1 MARRSDGEGTA
12 PKQRKDGIWYRAI
25 RIEGTDKR
33 KYLYAKSKA
42 ELDKKY
48 KEFTKQVLSGTY
60 VEVQKQTVEAY
71 MTNWL
76 TTYKQVELKPKSYD
90 RLECTIKYQVLP
102 HFKDK
107 QFFEVSHDGVQK
119 FINRLDEDGCSYSVI
134 RKAYLALNACYK
146 YAIMKGDIYK
156 NPCMGV
162 KLPKKAA
169 KDIKTIQTLTKEEI
183 PLYCQYATEKYGNG
197 KSIYRLGYAL
207 VLILFTGLRLG
218 EAMGLMW
225 EDIDFQKGTLTVR
238 RTLEQVKNR
247 EKSKNG
253 NSYILVEGTTKTQ
266 AGERT
271 VPLNQTAI
279 NALQELQIINGGFTY
294 VLSNAKGKPINPR
307 NLNRAHDCILERAG
321 IPHIAI
327 HALRHTFASQ
337 LFANKVDIKIVSRLL
352 GHADVGIT
360 YNTYIHLLKE
370 DLPSATNTL
379 DNILDSG

>member
-25 RIEGTDKR
+25 RIEGTGKR

-48 KEFTKQVLSGTY
+48 KELTKQIASGVY
-60 VEVQKQTVEAY
+60 VETQKQTVEAY
-71 MTNWL
+71 MMNWL
-76 TTYKQVELKPKSYD
+76 TTYKRVELKPKSYD
-90 RLECTIKYQVLP
+90 RLECTIKYQVIP
-102 HFKDK
+102 HFKGK
-107 QFFEVSHDGVQK
+107 QFFEVGHNDIQK
-119 FINRLDEDGCSYSVI
+119 FINKLDEDNCSYSVI

-146 YAIMKGDIYK
+146 YAIMKGDILK

-162 KLPKKAA
+162 KLPKKAS

-183 PLYCQYATEKYGNG
+183 PLYCQYATEKYSNG

-225 EDIDFQKGTLTVR
+225 EDIDFQNNTLTVR

-247 EKSKNG
+247 DKGEDG

-271 VPLNQTAI
+271 IPLNQTAI
-279 NALQELQIINGGFTY
+279 NALRELQKINGGFAY

-321 IPHIAI
+321 IEHLGI

-337 LFANKVDIKIVSRLL
+337 LFANKVDTKIISKLL
-352 GHADVGIT
+352 GHSDVSIT
-360 YNTYIHLLKE
+360 YNTYIHLIKE
-370 DLPSATNTL
+370 ALPDATAIL
-379 DNILDSG
+379 DNLLSA